1 MKVIFIKDV
10 KGQGKKDDIKEVK
23 DGYARNYLIKNKL
36 AVPYTSISK
45 GRLLNEQ
52 EVRKEKEKEE
62 VIKANKIKE
71 KLEKMTLKFKVKT
84 GEKDKVFGSISAK
97 QIKEELDKKGI
108 EVDKKKIV
116 IDNPISVLGYHFV
129 KIELHKDVIAELK
142 IELIKE

>member
-1 MKVIFIKDV
+1 MKVVFIKDV